1 MPVTPI
7 CCGSPSTAWWAPDAT
22 CAGSL
27 MHLESLQLLDVR
39 NYERLDLELAPGIT
53 TFEGPNAQGKTNLL
67 EAVHYLAMGR
77 SHRVSSDQALVRM
90 GAEAAVIRAAA
101 RTDSGQRVEVALE
114 LRQGRNRAQLGG
126 QPQQRIGDA
135 IGHIRSVMLAPEDLS
150 LVRGDPGDRRRFLD
164 DLLGGRRATY
174 LGVRSD
180 LDRALAQRNA
190 LLKDARSSGRMPRD
204 VLEVWTDT
212 YVNTAGPVLA
222 ARIAAVNALADPVRD
237 AYADL
242 VAASPDQDVDRLP
255 TVAYELSWGR
265 RIIGTPDQPV
275 PDPAALAGELREALT
290 AREDDERRRGMTLA
304 GPHRDELF
312 LGIGDLP
319 AKGYASHGEQ
329 WSLALA
335 LKLASHTVIAEV
347 GDQPIV
353 LLDDVFAE
361 LDEHRRTRLAA
372 RCLAFD
378 QVLVTA
384 AVGTEVPL
392 DGMRLQVRGGTVTA
406 PAAE

>member
-1 MPVTPI
+1 
-7 CCGSPSTAWWAPDAT
+7 
-22 CAGSL
+22 
-27 MHLESLQLLDVR
+27 MHLSHLQLLDVR
-39 NYERLDLELAPGIT
+39 SYERLDLDLEPGIT
-53 TFEGPNAQGKTNLL
+53 TFIGPNAQGKTNLL
-67 EAVHYLAMGR
+67 EAVHYLAIGR
-77 SHRVSSDQALVRM
+77 SHRVSTDHALIRQ
-90 GAEAAVIRAAA
+90 GADAGVIRATA
-101 RTDSGQRVEVALE
+101 RTDAGQRVEVALE

-126 QPQQRIGDA
+126 LPQQRIADA
-135 IGHIRSVMLAPEDLS
+135 IGHVRSVLLAPEDLS

-164 DLLGGRRATY
+164 DLLGGRRATF

-190 LLKDARSSGRMPRD
+190 LLKDARGGGRLPQD

-222 ARIAAVNALADPVRD
+222 ARIAAVNALAEPVRS

-255 TVAYELSWGR
+255 TIAYELSWGR
-265 RIIGTPDQPV
+265 RVVGTPDQPV
-275 PDPAALAGELREALT
+275 PDPAALAEELRQAL
-290 AREDDERRRGMTLA
+290 ADRADDERRRGMTLA

-361 LDEHRRTRLAA
+361 LDEHRRARLAA
-372 RCLAFD
+372 RCATFD

-392 DGMRLQVRGGTVTA
+392 DGVRMQVRGGTVTS
-406 PAAE
+406 P

>member
-1 MPVTPI
+1 MR
-7 CCGSPSTAWWAPDAT
+7 
-22 CAGSL
+22 
-27 MHLESLQLLDVR
+27 LESLHLLDVR
-39 NYERLDLELAPGIT
+39 NYERLDLELQPGVT
-53 TFEGPNAQGKTNLL
+53 TFVGSNAQGKTNLL
-67 EAVHYLAMGR
+67 EAVHYLSLGR
-77 SHRVSSDQALVRM
+77 SHRVSSDQAMVRA
-90 GAEAAVIRAAA
+90 GADAAVIRAEA
-101 RTDSGQRVEVALE
+101 RSDMGQRIAVSVE
-114 LRQGRNRAQLGG
+114 LRQGRNRAQLNG
-126 QPQQRIGDA
+126 QPMQRMSDA
-135 IGHIRSVMLAPEDLS
+135 FGAIRSVMLAPEDLT
-150 LVRGDPGDRRRFLD
+150 LVRRDPGDRRRFLD
-164 DLLGGRRATY
+164 DLLAGRRATFA
-174 LGVRSD
+174 GVRSD

-190 LLKDARSSGRMPRD
+190 VLKDARITGRLQRD

-222 ARIAAVNALADPVRD
+222 ARIAAINALAAPVAE

-242 VAASPDQDVDRLP
+242 VAASPAQDVGRLP
-255 TVAYELSWGR
+255 VLAYELSWGR
-265 RIIGTPDQPV
+265 TVTGTAGQPV
-275 PDPAALAGELREALT
+275 PDPAELAAELREAL
-290 AREDDERRRGMTLA
+290 AEQERDEVRRGMTLV

-335 LKLASHTVIAEV
+335 LKLASHEVIGEI

-361 LDEHRRTRLAA
+361 LDADRRRRLAA
-372 RCLAFD
+372 RCAAFE

-392 DGMRLQVRGGTVTA
+392 EGMRVHIRAGTVIDPPSTGGST
-406 PAAE
+406 